1 MSRPDYD
8 RSGNYTRGPHSVFKG
23 FKEFILKGNVVEL
36 ATAVIIGA
44 AFTAIVKAF
53 TDGIIQPLINA
64 IPIGADRAQ
73 GLGFRVISDQPN
85 TFVDL
90 GTLITTAINFLIV
103 AAVVYFI
110 IVLPYNKLSALAGY
124 GQEVELEAREV
135 QLLTEIR
142 NILDPDAQAKDDAA
156 AAEQARADEVAANPP
171 AAPQFHT
178 GPQNFE
184 SGPLARPP
192 FPPPGPGAPAGPG
205 GQGFAPRPDGPSI
218 QPSRDWGGPPSGAI
232 PIQTQRINTGPSVS
246 PSQPPQG
253 PPPAAPPGGG
263 YAPPNPAPGPGQGNY
278 PPPSNYPPRGQGNN
292 PPPNFPPSGGF
303 PAQGG
308 DSDSPGRH
316 SR

>member
-1 MSRPDYD
+1 M
-8 RSGNYTRGPHSVFKG
+8 FKG

-64 IPIGADRAQ
+64 IPIGADQAQ

-85 TFVDL
+85 TFIDI
-90 GTLITTAINFLIV
+90 GGLITTAINFLIV

-110 IVLPYNKLSALAGY
+110 IVLPYNKLATLAGY
-124 GQEVELEAREV
+124 GPGDQLEAQEVV
-135 QLLTEIR
+135 LLTEIR
-142 NILDPDAQAKDDAA
+142 NILDPDAKARDDAA
-156 AAEQARADEVAANPP
+156 AAEKARADELAANPP
-171 AAPQFHT
+171 APQFHT

-184 SGPLARPP
+184 SGPLGRPP
-192 FPPPGPGAPAGPG
+192 FQSNGPGSG
-205 GQGFAPRPDGPSI
+205 GSNFAPRPDGPSI
-218 QPSRDWGGPPSGAI
+218 QPARDYGGPPSGAI
-232 PIQTQRINTGPSVS
+232 PIQTQRISTGPSVS
-246 PSQPPQG
+246 PSQPSQPQQG

-263 YAPPNPAPGPGQGNY
+263 YAPPNPAPGPGQGSY
-278 PPPSNYPPRGQGNN
+278 PPPASNYPPQGRGNN